1 MKVLFQIRQ
10 DYRKNPAGDTI
21 QLLATAQALKNLK
34 IQVFLSLDPKVQLEE
49 YDLVHIFNVTRVVDA
64 SMFFE
69 NAKKQNKP
77 IVASPIYWNM
87 EHYLKKVEMNS
98 TALKQWESYQPWRS
112 QLLQDC
118 DLLLPNGQAEM
129 EQIQGDFQIT
139 TPYKVIPN
147 GFPQEY
153 LGIDGTY
160 FREQCPGLPEE
171 FVLSVARISSRK
183 NQKWLAQCCQELGL
197 TLVLAGPINE
207 PKYFEE
213 VQAYPNVVYLGTI
226 QGRLLASAYATAKV
240 HAIPSWFET
249 PGLSSLEA
257 AACGAVVLSTDQGC
271 TKEYFLDKAVYIDP
285 FEEKSLTPA
294 LEKALTFLPEPLTQ
308 HIQNHYS
315 WSRIGEM
322 TLAAYKHVLE
332 GSYSK

>member
-1 MKVLFQIRQ
+1 M
-10 DYRKNPAGDTI
+10 
-21 QLLATAQALKNLK
+21 
-34 IQVFLSLDPKVQLEE
+34 FL
-49 YDLVHIFNVTRVVDA
+49 
-64 SMFFE
+64 E

-87 EHYLKKVEMNS
+87 APYLEKVEINS
-98 TALKQWESYQPWRS
+98 AALKQWESYQPWRC

-129 EQIQGDFQIT
+129 EQIQGDFQVT

-147 GFPQEY
+147 GFPLEY
-153 LGIDGTY
+153 LGIDETY

-285 FEEKSLTPA
+285 FEEKA
-294 LEKALTFLPEPLTQ
+294 
-308 HIQNHYS
+308 
-315 WSRIGEM
+315 
-322 TLAAYKHVLE
+322 
-332 GSYSK
+332 